1 MWRRRFLRS
10 PSLRAVHR
18 AGTGA
23 ATNLSSRQSQ
33 FEQPAWSSDGWDR
46 QQEMRV
52 SCEASLADEFGSEID
67 AATAMRVLT
76 AAAATTTT
84 TTTTTTT
91 MMTTNTNTMSTTD
104 PPAAAADTLF

>member
-1 MWRRRFLRS
+1 MIVGSPGGGSSESDDALLPLAGGVPMWRWRFLRS

-23 ATNLSSRQSQ
+23 ETNLSSRQSQ

-76 AAAATTTT
+76 AAAATG
-84 TTTTTTT
+84 
-91 MMTTNTNTMSTTD
+91 
-104 PPAAAADTLF
+104 